1 MIKKNLVSVLMSTH
15 NSEKTIRKAI
25 ESIINQTYKDL
36 EFLIV
41 DDCSDDNTYKI
52 IKDYSIKYNFIK
64 IFQNESNIGL
74 TKSLNKLIKNSNGK
88 FIARQDADDES
99 LKERL
104 DLQIS
109 NLIKN
114 DVDFCVSRA
123 IDIQSKNKIPR
134 FSNYLPTKYVLKYKN
149 PFIHGTLLIKKTVIE
164 NIGAYDEKFY
174 YAQDYKLFKN
184 LIEKDYSYIYLNKPL
199 YKLNTKN
206 NISTNKKDI
215 QSYYANCV
223 KRNIEP
229 DGRN

>member
-123 IDIQSKNKIPR
+123 IDIQSKN
-134 FSNYLPTKYVLKYKN
+134 
-149 PFIHGTLLIKKTVIE
+149 
-164 NIGAYDEKFY
+164 
-174 YAQDYKLFKN
+174 
-184 LIEKDYSYIYLNKPL
+184 IYPQNMF
-199 YKLNTKN
+199 
-206 NISTNKKDI
+206 
-215 QSYYANCV
+215 
-223 KRNIEP
+223 
-229 DGRN
+229 

>member
-1 MIKKNLVSVLMSTH
+1 MNKKNFVSVLMSTH
-15 NSEKTIRKAI
+15 NNEKTIKNAI
-25 ESIINQTYKDL
+25 ESITNQTHKDL
-36 EFLIV
+36 EFLII
-41 DDCSDDNTYKI
+41 DDCSDDNTYQI
-52 IKDYSIKYNFIK
+52 IKDYSKKHNFIK
-64 IFQNESNIGL
+64 IFQNKSNIGL
-74 TKSLNKLIKNSNGK
+74 TKSLNKLIKISNGEL
-88 FIARQDADDES
+88 IARQDADDES

-104 DLQIS
+104 ALQIS

-123 IDIQSKNKIPR
+123 INIQTKNNIPR

-149 PFIHGTLLIKKTVIE
+149 PFIHGTLLIKETVIE
-164 NIGAYDEKFY
+164 NIGAYDDKFY
-174 YAQDYKLFKN
+174 YAQDYKLFKD